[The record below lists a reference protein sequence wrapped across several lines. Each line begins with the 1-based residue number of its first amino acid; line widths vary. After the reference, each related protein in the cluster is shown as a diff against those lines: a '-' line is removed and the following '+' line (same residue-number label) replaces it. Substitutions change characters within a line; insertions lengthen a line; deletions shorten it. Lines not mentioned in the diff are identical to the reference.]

1 MLKDIDLRVEK
12 GKFYM
17 IFGDIGAGKSTL
29 LLSLLNELRK
39 DSDSQVRVSGRLA
52 YVSQRSWIMQES
64 LEDNVCFA
72 FPKDEHKLRQ
82 VFESSCLLDDIKML
96 PEGARTA
103 IGENGINLSGGQK
116 ARIAFARAL
125 YSDSDVLLFDDVLSA
140 VDVHVGE
147 FLLAE
152 SIKKRLRDKTVVMVT
167 HAIKFAHFADVII
180 LMKDGRIVAQG
191 DFETVSKDP

>member
-1 MLKDIDLRVEK
+1 MKDIDLKVDK

-39 DSDSQVRVSGRLA
+39 TSSSDVRVSGKIA
-52 YVSQRSWIMQES
+52 YVSQRAWIMQES

-72 FPKDEHKLRQ
+72 FPKNEDRLRSA
-82 VFESSCLLDDIKML
+82 FKYSCLLDDIKML
-96 PEGARTA
+96 PEGARTT

-125 YSDSDVLLFDDVLSA
+125 YSDSDVLLLDDVLSA

-152 SIKKRLRDKTVVMVT
+152 SIKKQLRGKTVVMVT

-180 LMKDGRIVAQG
+180 LMKEGGIVAQG
-191 DFETVSKDP
+191 NFQTVSKIP

>member
-1 MLKDIDLRVEK
+1 
-12 GKFYM
+12 M

-29 LLSLLNELRK
+29 LLSILNELK
-39 DSDSQVRVSGRLA
+39 KGNETEVRVNGKIS
-52 YVSQRSWIMQES
+52 YVSQRSWIMQVS
-64 LEDNVCFA
+64 LEDNICFA
-72 FPKDEHKLRQ
+72 IGKNELKLKQ
-82 VFESSCLLDDIKML
+82 TFENSCLLDDIKML
-96 PEGARTA
+96 PEGQRTV

-152 SIKKRLRDKTVVMVT
+152 SIKKRLREKTVVMVT

-180 LMKDGRIVAQG
+180 LMKDGRIVAEG
-191 DFETVSKDP
+191 DF